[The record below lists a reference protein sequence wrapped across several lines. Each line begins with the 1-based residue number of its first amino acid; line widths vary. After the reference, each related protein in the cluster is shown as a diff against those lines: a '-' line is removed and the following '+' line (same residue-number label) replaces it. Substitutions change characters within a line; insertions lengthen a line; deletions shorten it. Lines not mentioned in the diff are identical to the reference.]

1 MLSVL
6 FMAVCFS
13 NQLMFASGFGMVAL
27 PCQTKAVWMDHKRKW
42 RAFMSNAEND
52 SPWDDDDGGDDEE
65 FAEVLEVAGVQIDD
79 LNWRVE
85 KLRLEEQN
93 TRRFLKARPA
103 FLPYEECCKWVQA
116 FGRWKTEEDWKEW
129 IAMGEKRNS
138 YIPVSA
144 RAFSIASRDF
154 FLVSSMFPCLR
165 NRVGQMSTINASD
178 LGRVGITFY

>member
-1 MLSVL
+1 MFSVL

-13 NQLMFASGFGMVAL
+13 AGNQLMFASGFGMVAL
-27 PCQTKAVWMDHKRKW
+27 PFQTKAFWIDHKCKW
-42 RAFMSNAEND
+42 RSSMSNAEDD
-52 SPWDDDDGGDDEE
+52 SPWEDDDDGGADDEE

-144 RAFSIASRDF
+144 RCFSIVSMDF
-154 FLVSSMFPCLR
+154 LLSQCF
-165 NRVGQMSTINASD
+165 RVTESA
-178 LGRVGITFY
+178 R